1 MHRSWSRGFTK
12 ETHPSVKK
20 ISETMKGRG
29 LDNFKSWRDDMK
41 KLGVIKNEYP
51 ALEKN
56 GDLAELIG
64 MILGDGYIAKFPRTD
79 LLTIACNSE
88 DIELIERYASIVKR
102 VFDKQPTLPK
112 MRKENCIQIKIYQK
126 KIAERLGLPYSPKKD
141 KEFPIPRW
149 ILKEKQYILRYLRG
163 LYEAEGSFCV
173 HLPTSTYKLLFSN
186 RNDSLLK
193 NVMYCL
199 KLLGFHP
206 HFSSHQVQ
214 LSRKAEVYAAKE
226 MIQFRRY

>member
-1 MHRSWSRGFTK
+1 MHRSWSKGFTK
-12 ETHPSVKK
+12 DTHPSVLK
-20 ISETMKGRG
+20 ISRTMKRRG

-41 KLGVIKNEYP
+41 KLGVIRNEYP
-51 ALEKN
+51 PLEKN

-64 MILGDGYIAKFPRTD
+64 VILGDGYIAKFPRTD

-88 DIELIERYASIVKR
+88 DIELIERYASIVRR
-102 VFDKQPTLPK
+102 VFGKQPTLPK
-112 MRKENCIQIKIYQK
+112 MRNENCVQIKIYQK
-126 KIAERLGLPYSPKKD
+126 KIAERLALPYSPKKN
-141 KEFPIPRW
+141 KKFPVPRW
-149 ILKEKQYILRYLRG
+149 ILNEKQYILRYLRG

-186 RNDSLLK
+186 RNASLLK

-226 MIQFRRY
+226 VIQFRRY